1 MAFRAA
7 ALGQVGPFDERLGPG
22 AAGHEEETEIS
33 QRLRRAG
40 LHIGY
45 APHALVWHEV
55 DAARADRDRFI
66 YVARERGYCRMLHER
81 HSRFEIWSK
90 EMVASIRLTVAQTTG
105 ASTARLAREERSLAI
120 ARGMHDALHRNS

>member
-7 ALGQVGPFDERLGPG
+7 ALRQVGSFDERLGPG

-45 APHALVWHEV
+45 APEALVWHEV
-55 DAARADRDRFI
+55 DASRADRERFI
-66 YVARERGYCRMLHER
+66 RIARERGYCRMIHEQ
-81 HSRFEIWSK
+81 HSAYEVWTKEIIAA
-90 EMVASIRLTVAQTTG
+90 MRLTIARASRRTDRTARARG
-105 ASTARLAREERSLAI
+105 ASSRDRARDARRPARE
-120 ARGMHDALHRNS
+120 